1 MNPKEL
7 HVVFASHGNGFR
19 ICDDKRMGFPLI
31 RLVIN
36 GNDAFSLED
45 AENYIR
51 RHSAGWNLS
60 SSFQPDQSDFKG
72 PGLEKGS
79 YYL

>member
-1 MNPKEL
+1 
-7 HVVFASHGNGFR
+7 
-19 ICDDKRMGFPLI
+19 MGFHLI

-36 GNDAFSLED
+36 GNDTFSLED

-72 PGLEKGS
+72 FVLKENVPVS
-79 YYL
+79 FF